1 MAMPVSPIVN
11 MHGVLSDLDLRDR
24 LKVATSLA
32 LEAGKLALRMRPA
45 PGQAT
50 LKSAQ
55 DWLTEA
61 DGAVEKLILSRLTEA
76 FPKDGLL
83 GEEEGAGQ
91 SGWPLWV
98 VDPIDGTSTF
108 ARGGARWAVSIGLV
122 SQEGTPLLG
131 VVHAPALRDLYT
143 AARGCG
149 ATLNGAAM
157 IVSATQH
164 LDRAMV
170 EVGWSPRRPNQAHQ
184 ALYASVQ
191 GAGAMA
197 RNEGSA
203 TVGLAEV
210 AAGRLDGYVQR
221 HVYPWDCAAA
231 LAMLE
236 EVGARWSFPL
246 RDDLAAGG
254 QIFAA
259 APGIAEALQDL
270 M

>member
-1 MAMPVSPIVN
+1 MIT
-11 MHGVLSDLDLRDR
+11 DFDLRER
-24 LKVATSLA
+24 LKIATSLA
-32 LEAGKLALRMRPA
+32 LEAGELALRMRPA

-61 DGAVEKLILSRLTEA
+61 DRAVEKLIRARLMEA
-76 FPKDGLL
+76 FPTDGLL

-91 SGWPLWV
+91 SGWPIWV

-108 ARGGARWAVSIGLV
+108 ARGGARWAVSIGLIG
-122 SQEGTPLLG
+122 QAETPLLG
-131 VVHAPALRDLYT
+131 VIHAPALRDLYT
-143 AARGCG
+143 AARGFG
-149 ATLNGAAM
+149 ATLNVAPM
-157 IVSATQH
+157 TVSATRH

-170 EVGWSPRRPNQAHQ
+170 EVGWSPRRPNEAHQ
-184 ALYASVQ
+184 ALYAYVQ

-231 LAMLE
+231 LAMLQ
-236 EVGARWSFPL
+236 EVGAPWSFPL
-246 RDDLAAGG
+246 GDDLAAGG
-254 QIFAA
+254 PIFAA
-259 APGIAEALQDL
+259 APGIAEALRSL
-270 M
+270 L